1 MPGTY
6 RCQCYPGFRG
16 SFCSEDI
23 DECETDPCKNGG
35 RCENNFGTFECLCRI
50 EYYGLLCE
58 KACRFVKMEYKCFFI
73 IIFKTKYVS
82 K

>member
-58 KACRFVKMEYKCFFI
+58 KACRFVKMEYKCL
-73 IIFKTKYVS
+73 TECWL
-82 K
+82 